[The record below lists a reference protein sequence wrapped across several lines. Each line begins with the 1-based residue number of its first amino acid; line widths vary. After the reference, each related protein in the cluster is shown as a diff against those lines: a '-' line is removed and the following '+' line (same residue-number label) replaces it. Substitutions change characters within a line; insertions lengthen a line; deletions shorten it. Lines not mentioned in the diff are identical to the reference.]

1 MQLNYSRWV
10 FQPSDERLPEETERW
25 WNECYLP
32 HTVQNIFENRERWCI
47 LLGKYQSGKSTALE
61 ALRRKMEGKALVVQ
75 DDVLFQT
82 RDEKAETNILHRIL
96 VPASLILRQDLSK
109 TPSNFSLLSSTQIE
123 FMRWLVEKF
132 HGHRAFMRW
141 LDGLPQ
147 EFAQTL
153 QEIPY
158 EDIYPSHTSD
168 VGGQIEELKNL
179 CAKLGYSQVL
189 ATLDSPP
196 FLTFAQEQELDHALS
211 WLEPMQHAGLKVVMA
226 LPASYTQ
233 QRVKELSRGRADI
246 FELET
251 IPTLDG
257 EILSRHLA
265 TATDGT
271 IRKVEQLGSP
281 KLLAKLKDFTQDELG
296 APTIGTWLKM
306 IKIILEG
313 INAEASFPM
322 TIEALPKIKISFYTL
337 FSPLRLGPENSNLG
351 VWRGAKWIPLDR
363 AVYDFLAVLI
373 HHKGKHIDHEAVR
386 TTKGNLHTLARRLRV
401 AIEPDPLQPIYLRNS
416 KGEGYWLEK
425 SLC

>member
-1 MQLNYSRWV
+1 MQLKYSRWV
-10 FQPSDERLPEETERW
+10 FQPSDERLPEENERW
-25 WNECYLP
+25 WSECYLP
-32 HTVQNIFENRERWCI
+32 HAVQNILENRERWCI
-47 LLGKYQSGKSTALE
+47 LLGKPQSGKSTALE
-61 ALRRKMEGKALVVQ
+61 ALRRNMEGKALVVQ

-82 RDEKAETNILHRIL
+82 KDEKTETNILHRIL

-109 TPSNFSLLSSTQIE
+109 TPSKFSLLSSTQIE

-158 EDIYPSHTSD
+158 EDIYPSYTSD

-179 CAKLGYSQVL
+179 CAKLGYSQVVVV
-189 ATLDSPP
+189 LDSPP
-196 FLTFAQEQELDHALS
+196 FLTAAQEQDLDHDLS

-246 FELET
+246 FEMDAVS
-251 IPTLDG
+251 TLDG
-257 EILSRHLA
+257 EILARHLA
-265 TATDGT
+265 LATEGT
-271 IRKVEQLGSP
+271 LRKVEQLGSP
-281 KLLAKLKDFTQDELG
+281 KLISKLKDFVQEELG
-296 APTIGTWLKM
+296 VSTIGTWLK
-306 IKIILEG
+306 IVKIILD
-313 INAEASFPM
+313 EASAESTLPL
-322 TIEALPKIKISFYTL
+322 TIEALPKIKFSFYTL
-337 FSPLRLGPENSNLG
+337 FSPLRLGPQNETLG
-351 VWRGAKWIPLDR
+351 VWRGHKWIPLDR

-373 HHKGKHIDHEAVR
+373 HHKGKHIDHEAAR

-401 AIEPDPLQPIYLRNS
+401 AIEPDPTQSIYLKNN